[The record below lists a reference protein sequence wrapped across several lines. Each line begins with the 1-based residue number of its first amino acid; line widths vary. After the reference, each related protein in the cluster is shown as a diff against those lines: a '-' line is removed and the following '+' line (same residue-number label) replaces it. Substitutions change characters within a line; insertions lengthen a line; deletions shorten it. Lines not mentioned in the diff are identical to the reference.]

1 MSEQRTGVVVACGRW
16 PSIGM
21 VRKLIDRADLLIA
34 CDGALTVCEEHGIQ
48 VDVLV
53 GDMDSVEQHHL
64 DAYLERGGTLIERPN
79 QHANDLTKALVY
91 LEEQGVESCT
101 VLGATG
107 GDRQHEWANLLSCAA
122 SSLEITCVGTANRYE
137 FLKTN
142 KKYAIEL
149 VPGEEFSLF
158 ALPAAFNIQ
167 LAGAAFPLDGAT
179 LEMGSQGL
187 HNVAVQD
194 TVEISFNEGRL
205 MLMRPHPSEPV
216 EGRNEA

>member
-1 MSEQRTGVVVACGRW
+1 MGEQRIGVVVACGRW
-16 PSIGM
+16 PSIGT
-21 VRKLIDRADLLIA
+21 VRRLIDRANLVIA
-34 CDGALTVCEEHGIQ
+34 CDGALTLCEDNGIH
-48 VDVLV
+48 VDVVV
-53 GDMDSVEQHHL
+53 GDMDSVEQHRL
-64 DAYLERGGTLIERPN
+64 DAYLERGGTQIKRPD
-79 QHANDLTKALVY
+79 QHTNDLAKALVY
-91 LEEQGVESCT
+91 LEERGLEACT

-122 SSLEITCVGTANRYE
+122 SSLEITCVGTAHRYE
-137 FLKTN
+137 FLKTG

-149 VPGEEFSLF
+149 VPEEEFSLF

-167 LAGAAFPLDGAT
+167 LKGAAFPLDDAT
-179 LEMGSQGL
+179 MEMGSQGL

-194 TVEISFNEGRL
+194 TVEISFSEGRL

>member
-1 MSEQRTGVVVACGRW
+1 
-16 PSIGM
+16 M

-122 SSLEITCVGTANRYE
+122 SSLEITCVRTAYRYE

-149 VPGEEFSLF
+149 VPGEVFPFRTPRLLSTFNWREPPSLSTVRRWKW
-158 ALPAAFNIQ
+158 ALKDCTTSPFKT
-167 LAGAAFPLDGAT
+167 PLKSRLT
-179 LEMGSQGL
+179 R
-187 HNVAVQD
+187 VA
-194 TVEISFNEGRL
+194 
-205 MLMRPHPSEPV
+205 
-216 EGRNEA
+216 

>member
-1 MSEQRTGVVVACGRW
+1 MGEQRTGVVVACGRW
-16 PSIGM
+16 PSPTM
-21 VRKLIDRADLLIA
+21 VRGIIHEANLVVA
-34 CDGALTVCEEHGIQ
+34 CDGALAICEDQGIH

-53 GDMDSVEQHHL
+53 GDMDSVEEHHL
-64 DAYLERGGTLIERPN
+64 DAYLERGGTLIERTT
-79 QHANDLTKALVY
+79 QHTNDLTKALVY
-91 LEEQGVESCT
+91 LEEQGLEACT

-122 SSLEITCVGTANRYE
+122 SSLEITCVGTAYRYE
-137 FLKTN
+137 FLKTG
-142 KKYAIEL
+142 KQYAIEL
-149 VPGEEFSLF
+149 VPEEEFSLF

-167 LAGAAFPLDGAT
+167 LTGAAYPLDNAT

-194 TVEISFNEGRL
+194 TVEISFSEGRL
-205 MLMRPHPSEPV
+205 MLMRPHSSEPV

>member
-1 MSEQRTGVVVACGRW
+1 MGEQRTGVVVACGRW
-16 PSIGM
+16 PSPTM
-21 VRKLIDRADLLIA
+21 VQGIIHEANLVVA
-34 CDGALTVCEEHGIQ
+34 CDGALTVCEDHGIH
-48 VDVLV
+48 VDVVV
-53 GDMDSVEQHHL
+53 GDMDSVEQHRL
-64 DAYLERGGTLIERPN
+64 DAYLERGGTQVKRPD
-79 QHANDLTKALVY
+79 HHTNDLAKALVY
-91 LEEQGVESCT
+91 LEERGVEACT

-122 SSLEITCVGTANRYE
+122 SSLEITCVGTAYRYE
-137 FLKTN
+137 FLKQIKIRYRTCTWRG
-142 KKYAIEL
+142 
-149 VPGEEFSLF
+149 VFLF

-167 LAGAAFPLDGAT
+167 LTGAAFPLDGAT